1 MNTAASSLIDARRR
15 KALVALAPVESEAD
29 AYAIQD
35 AVAASW
41 KSAGDRVGA
50 WKAGAPDAKTTPSAS
65 PIAASTVRASPA
77 SLPAAQFHVIGV
89 EAEVAYR
96 FGRGLP
102 ARAQPYTKD
111 EVLAAVEAMHV
122 AIEVCDTRLA
132 GWKTADAYTKLAD
145 NQLNAA
151 LVVGDAVKDW
161 RQVAYASQRCQL
173 VVNGKVEKDTT
184 GSHALVDPLPLLP
197 WIVAHCISRGS
208 PLRAGDIVTTGSWNG
223 MVFVEPGASVVVRFP
238 GLGEAKVDFPKG

>member
-1 MNTAASSLIDARRR
+1 MNAAAASLIDARRR
-15 KALVALAPVESEAD
+15 NVQTALPPVASEAD

-41 KSAGDRVGA
+41 TAAGDRIGA
-50 WKAGAPDAKTTPSAS
+50 WKAGAPNATTTPSAS
-65 PIAASTVRASPA
+65 PIAASTVRPSPV
-77 SLPAAQFHVIGV
+77 SLPAVRFHVIGV
-89 EAEVAYR
+89 EAELAYR
-96 FGRGLP
+96 FERDLP
-102 ARAQPYTKD
+102 ARNRPYTTD
-111 EVLAAVEAMHV
+111 EVLAAVASMHV

-151 LVVGDAVKDW
+151 LVVGDPVQGW
-161 RQVAYASQRCQL
+161 RQVAYAGQRCEL
-173 VVNGKVEKDTT
+173 IVDGKVEKDTT
-184 GSHALVDPLPLLP
+184 GSHALVDPTPLLP
-197 WIVAHCISRGS
+197 WIVAHCIARNA